1 MIKYLT
7 TLIFTLLI
15 IEPSV
20 LAGPP
25 NDGTYME
32 SRYQGKVIGIENGTE
47 QGQLVKVMVTTG
59 NLAGKEISV
68 NTGLTFAEKSIEYK
82 INDTVIILEL
92 QDKTSNSSTFYI
104 SDFQR
109 TDALLLLFLLFIA
122 VVVIVSKKWGVFSIL
137 GMFYS
142 FFIIAKYILPLLLNG
157 WNPLF
162 VAITGSLLI
171 APVTFVLSH
180 GFNRKT
186 AVALASTI
194 ITLLVTG
201 GIAIL
206 FINIAKITGFSDD
219 ETFFLQVAKNGR
231 INMQGIFLAGI
242 IIGTMGILDDVT
254 ISQAS
259 IVNQL
264 KSSIRNISTWE
275 LYKKAMYIGHDHIA
289 STVNTLVLVYT
300 GAALPLLLLFVN
312 TSLTMDI
319 ALNAE
324 IVAGEI
330 VRTLV
335 SSIGLV
341 LAVPLSTLFA
351 VLYIHKE

>member
-1 MIKYLT
+1 VSKFLVTI
-7 TLIFTLLI
+7 IFTFFI
-15 IEPSV
+15 TNTPV

-25 NDGTYME
+25 NDGSYIE
-32 SRYQGKVIGIENGTE
+32 SRYQGKVINIQNGTE
-47 QGQLVKVMVTTG
+47 QGQIVKVMITTG
-59 NLAGKEISV
+59 NLAGNEVTV
-68 NTGLTFAEKSIEYK
+68 NTGLTFAEKTLEYK
-82 INDTVIILEL
+82 INDTVIILEVF
-92 QDKTSNSSTFYI
+92 DKTSNLSTYYI
-104 SDFQR
+104 SDYHR
-109 TDALLLLFLLFIA
+109 TDALILLFILFCT
-122 VVVIVSKKWGVFSIL
+122 VVIVVSKKWGIYSIL

-142 FFIIAKYILPLLLNG
+142 FFIIAKYVLPLLLQG

-171 APVTFVLSH
+171 APVTFVLAH

-186 AVALASTI
+186 IVALGSTI
-194 ITLLVTG
+194 ISLLVTG

-219 ETFFLQVAKNGR
+219 ETFFLQVSKDGQ

-264 KSSIRNISTWE
+264 KSSIRNISTWD
-275 LYKKAMYIGHDHIA
+275 LYKKAMDIGHDHIA

-300 GAALPLLLLFVN
+300 GAALPLLLLFLN
-312 TSLTMDI
+312 TSLSVDV

-341 LAVPLSTLFA
+341 LAVPLSTLLA
-351 VLYIHKE
+351 VLYIRKE

>member
-1 MIKYLT
+1 
-7 TLIFTLLI
+7 
-15 IEPSV
+15 
-20 LAGPP
+20 
-25 NDGTYME
+25 
-32 SRYQGKVIGIENGTE
+32 
-47 QGQLVKVMVTTG
+47 MVTTG

-109 TDALLLLFLLFIA
+109 TDAMLLLFLLFIA

-264 KSSIRNISTWE
+264 KSSI
-275 LYKKAMYIGHDHIA
+275 
-289 STVNTLVLVYT
+289 
-300 GAALPLLLLFVN
+300 
-312 TSLTMDI
+312 
-319 ALNAE
+319 
-324 IVAGEI
+324 
-330 VRTLV
+330 
-335 SSIGLV
+335 
-341 LAVPLSTLFA
+341 
-351 VLYIHKE
+351 

>member
-1 MIKYLT
+1 
-7 TLIFTLLI
+7 
-15 IEPSV
+15 
-20 LAGPP
+20 
-25 NDGTYME
+25 
-32 SRYQGKVIGIENGTE
+32 
-47 QGQLVKVMVTTG
+47 
-59 NLAGKEISV
+59 
-68 NTGLTFAEKSIEYK
+68 
-82 INDTVIILEL
+82 
-92 QDKTSNSSTFYI
+92 
-104 SDFQR
+104 
-109 TDALLLLFLLFIA
+109 
-122 VVVIVSKKWGVFSIL
+122 
-137 GMFYS
+137 
-142 FFIIAKYILPLLLNG
+142 
-157 WNPLF
+157 